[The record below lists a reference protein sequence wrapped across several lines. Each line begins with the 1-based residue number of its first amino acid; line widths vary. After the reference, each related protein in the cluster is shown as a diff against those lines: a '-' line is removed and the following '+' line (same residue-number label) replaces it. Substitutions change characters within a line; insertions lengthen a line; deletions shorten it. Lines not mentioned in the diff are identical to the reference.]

1 MELRLTIPD
10 NVAAILQQHWP
21 EDDIPRHVLEDLV
34 LQWYQDD
41 ILTEEEVRQALGFE
55 TRIQVYE
62 LLKQRGV
69 PSTYTAED
77 FDADMAAYD
86 RPPPVMLAVTN
97 TSPLLYLVLIEQV
110 DLLRALYGQVMVP
123 RAVAGELQHPSAPEN
138 ARAWVRAP

>member
-86 RPPPVMLAVTN
+86 HRPL
-97 TSPLLYLVLIEQV
+97 
-110 DLLRALYGQVMVP
+110 
-123 RAVAGELQHPSAPEN
+123 
-138 ARAWVRAP
+138 